1 MADSGARFPLFVD
14 VAGKRA
20 VIVGGGR
27 VAVRRAAVLRR
38 FGMEVTVISPEL
50 REQMEGIVHLARPYA
65 PGDLAGAALA
75 VAASDDR
82 AVNAAVG
89 AEARTRH
96 IPVSV
101 ADCPEECTFFF
112 PAVCEGGELIAGL
125 ISRNGDHRAVAAA
138 AKAVRKTLEGWK

>member
-27 VAVRRAAVLRR
+27 VAGRRAAVLRR
-38 FGMEVTVISPEL
+38 FGMEVTVISPAL

-112 PAVCEGGELIAGL
+112 PAVCEGETLIAGV
-125 ISRNGDHRAVAAA
+125 ISKNGADHRATAAGA
-138 AKAVRKTLEGWK
+138 RAIRRTLEEF

>member
-27 VAVRRAAVLRR
+27 VAGRRAAVLRR
-38 FGMEVTVISPEL
+38 FGMEVTVISPAL

-75 VAASDDR
+75 VAALSAEGESRLFGLEHIRRGYGDLAGTLR
-82 AVNAAVG
+82 SLG
-89 AEARTRH
+89 AEA
-96 IPVSV
+96 
-101 ADCPEECTFFF
+101 
-112 PAVCEGGELIAGL
+112 VCQ
-125 ISRNGDHRAVAAA
+125 RQ
-138 AKAVRKTLEGWK
+138 